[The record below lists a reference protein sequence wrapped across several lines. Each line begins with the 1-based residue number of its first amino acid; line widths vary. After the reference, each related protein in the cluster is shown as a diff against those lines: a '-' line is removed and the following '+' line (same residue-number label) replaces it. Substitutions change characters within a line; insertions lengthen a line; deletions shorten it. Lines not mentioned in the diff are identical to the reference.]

1 MKKIILFFLLL
12 FSCIVYSQTT
22 KLSNTLL
29 WRISGNGLSK
39 PSYLYGTMHLTDKRV
54 FQLGDSLYS
63 GIEHVDGFAG
73 ELDMNIAGM
82 QLLNY
87 IIADKEAKAARE
99 AVKVKDAVSPE
110 IWEKYKSQLQ
120 EKFYKSPDKITVD
133 DLEGIGSSLETDLFR
148 TGDMPTFLDAY
159 LFGLARKQGKWVGG
173 LEVIEE
179 QLEHINSETVEHK
192 IQTALFDDKY
202 YRSGVESLIKLYVA
216 QKLDSID
223 TYMYREENGAKDLIM
238 IKRNLKMVRMMDS
251 LSFVRSTFFAVGAA
265 HLPGDSGVI
274 ALLQK
279 KGFTV
284 SPVISSKKIS
294 PDKYILKAKEFAW
307 TPVHVKD
314 SIYNIE
320 MPGVSESFGML
331 ESLGLDMK
339 MFFDIS
345 FMKVYMTVGIELSES
360 RKKYGAD
367 SLYSSMKDRFFAT
380 STNIK
385 EKHISVNGIEGREYT
400 GSTLEGEIKMQVFLP
415 SMEAVVLNGIF
426 SLSKKNMDNEE
437 TLRFF
442 QSFSYNGLSKKPV
455 ETEKSWS
462 SLSYPSLLFSIDMPS
477 KPKETKDVK
486 SREGVILNSY
496 QSVDV
501 KNQVFYGLTVSSVK
515 EGVYHTNSDT
525 TYFTSIKYGLKSSI
539 DNFKVIDSAYTS
551 FSGFPAY
558 RLMFTG
564 KSGGESIEA
573 KILSVTRGKRNYYLF
588 SVYAPG
594 IENTTAADR
603 FIKSFTLLKPLA
615 EWKMITSPDSS
626 FVTSSNVAMK
636 KSKPDEDDQHWDAE
650 RFVLYDSITASTT
663 IIDRTILP
671 SWLWYSS
678 DTAFLRERAGW
689 YRQYYNDDSI
699 AGYTVS
705 TINNRVIADFTVI
718 APGTRPVKRVKL
730 ILNGNELYEIYGH
743 YHPADLKD
751 SYSRVFDQF
760 VVKRNAIAVERSGS
774 NLKTL
779 ARVVENGTSDDA
791 KRATWWWNSLPMSA
805 DDLPTLQS
813 MILTLY
819 PDFDSVNHNCLNERL
834 IDKVKELDTLHTTI
848 EFLKKSYAA
857 GEIKNE
863 YIKPLVA
870 DYLLNVRTTESY
882 LLLKNIL
889 NDKSPKTK
897 SSFYSFYLLYDSLK
911 LAATLYPALLKYA
924 DDEVMA
930 NDVHRLTIDLLDSGL
945 INKKIIVDNGKP
957 IINYAK
963 EKLNNDRESIESTPV
978 RYYDCIRLLGIMN
991 TPESNGLLA
1000 RFAKFDN
1007 RGIRFHTL
1015 IAQMANNQPVDS
1027 RTLYTLA
1034 TTDEYRH
1041 DLYTELKR
1049 IGKQSQFPASFLSQ
1063 EQMGKSKLYDFAS
1076 NKPNPPFFMEF
1087 VTARVVSFK
1096 GKQQKFLLYKV
1107 NPADIGD
1114 PYYLG
1119 VAGPY
1124 SLNSKE
1130 YVSSHEATGIYRKKE
1145 YDAKE
1150 LDNFLKDYLWSV
1162 ENKDEEE
1169 EIEPP
1174 PPPPPP
1180 IRN

>member
-1 MKKIILFFLLL
+1 
-12 FSCIVYSQTT
+12 
-22 KLSNTLL
+22 
-29 WRISGNGLSK
+29 
-39 PSYLYGTMHLTDKRV
+39 MHLTDKRV

-63 GIEHVDGFAG
+63 GIEQVDGFAG

-99 AVKVKDAVSPE
+99 AVKVKDAVSAE

-159 LFGLARKQGKWVGG
+159 LFGIARKQGKWVGG

-179 QLEHINSETVEHK
+179 QMEHINSESVEHK
-192 IQTALFDDKY
+192 IQTALYDDKY
-202 YRSGVESLIKLYVA
+202 YRSGIENLIKIYVT

-223 TYMYREENGAKDLIM
+223 AAMYRLENGEKDLIM
-238 IKRNLKMVRMMDS
+238 IKRNLKMAKMMDS
-251 LSFVRSTFFAVGAA
+251 LSAVRSTFFAVGAA

-320 MPGVSESFGML
+320 MPGVSEGFGML

-345 FMKVYMTVGIELSES
+345 FMKVYMTIGVEMSAS

-367 SLYSSMKDRFFAT
+367 SLYSSMKERFFSN

-385 EKHISVNGIEGREYT
+385 EKHITVNGIEGREYT
-400 GSTLEGEIKMQVFLP
+400 GSTSEGEIKMQVFLP
-415 SMEAVVLNGIF
+415 FMETVVLNGIF

-437 TLRFF
+437 TSRFF

-455 ETEKSWS
+455 ETNKPWS

-486 SREGVILNSY
+486 SQEGRIINTY
-496 QSVDV
+496 QSVDI
-501 KNQVFYGLTVSSVK
+501 KNQIFYGLTVTSVK
-515 EGVYHTNSDT
+515 EGIYYTTSDT
-525 TYFTSIKYGLKSSI
+525 GYFESIKYGLKKTI
-539 DNFKVIDSAYTS
+539 EEFKVIDSAFIS

-558 RLMFTG
+558 RLMFAG
-564 KSGGESIEA
+564 KSGGEAIEA

-594 IENTTAADR
+594 NENTIAVDR
-603 FIKSFTLLKPLA
+603 FMNSFTLLSPSA
-615 EWKMITSPDSS
+615 AWKMISSPDSS
-626 FVTSSNVAMK
+626 FVTSSNVSLK

-650 RFVLYDSITASTT
+650 RFVLYDSVTASTT
-663 IIDRTILP
+663 FIDKTILP

-678 DTAFLRERAGW
+678 DTAFLRQRARW
-689 YRQYYNDDSI
+689 YRQYYDDDSI
-699 AGYTVS
+699 TGYTVS

-718 APGTRPVKRVKL
+718 APGTHLVKRVKL

-751 SYSRVFDQF
+751 LYNREFDQF
-760 VVKRNAIAVERSGS
+760 AVKRNAIAVDRSGS
-774 NLKTL
+774 NLKAL
-779 ARVVENGTSDDA
+779 ARLMENGTAEDA
-791 KRATWWWNSLPMSA
+791 KRATWWWSSLPMSA

-819 PDFDSVNHNCLNERL
+819 PDFDSVNHNCLNVRL
-834 IDKVKELDTLHTTI
+834 IDKVMELDTLHTTI

-870 DYLLNVRTTESY
+870 NYLLNVRTTESY

-897 SSFYSFYLLYDSLK
+897 SSFYSFYVLYDSLK

-945 INKKIIVDNGKP
+945 INKKMIVDNGKP
-957 IINYAK
+957 IINYGK
-963 EKLNNDRESIESTPV
+963 EKLNNDKESIESTPV

-991 TPESNGLLA
+991 TPESNALLA

-1007 RGIRFHTL
+1007 RGVRFHTL

-1027 RTLYTLA
+1027 KTIYTLA
-1034 TTDEYRH
+1034 STDEYRH

-1049 IGKQSQFPASFLSQ
+1049 IGKQNQFPASFLSQ
-1063 EQMGKSKLYDFAS
+1063 EQMGKSKLYGYAA
-1076 NKPNPPFFMEF
+1076 NKPNPPYFMEY
-1087 VTARVVSFK
+1087 VGARVVSFK
-1096 GKQQKFLLYKV
+1096 GKQQKFLLYKI
-1107 NPADIGD
+1107 NPADFGE

-1124 SLNSKE
+1124 SLNPKE
-1130 YVSSHEATGIYRKKE
+1130 YISSHEATGIYRKKE

-1150 LDNFLKDYLWSV
+1150 LDHFLKDYLWSV
-1162 ENKDEEE
+1162 ENENEEE
-1169 EIEPP
+1169 EDIEAP